1 MEACTLLRERIA
13 GSKCDLQ
20 THLEPNLPNATFDK
34 GLILQVVV
42 NLIQNAM
49 DAMATLN
56 GAVRLLDIRSR
67 FVNGKI
73 LVDVRDSGVGL
84 QDAEKIFEPFYT
96 TKHNG
101 MGIGLSICRSIVGA
115 HAGTLWASPSEP
127 SGTVFTFAL
136 PLSGG

>member
-1 MEACTLLRERIA
+1 
-13 GSKCDLQ
+13 
-20 THLEPNLPNATFDK
+20 ATFDK

-42 NLIQNAM
+42 NLVQNAM

-56 GAVRLLDIRSR
+56 GAVRLLEIRSR
-67 FVNGKI
+67 FENGKI